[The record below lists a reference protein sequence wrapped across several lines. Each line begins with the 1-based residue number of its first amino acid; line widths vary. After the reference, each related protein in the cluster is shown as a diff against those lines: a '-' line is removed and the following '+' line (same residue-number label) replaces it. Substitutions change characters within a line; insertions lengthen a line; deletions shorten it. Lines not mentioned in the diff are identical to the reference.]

1 MNLDIDNF
9 DSDEFDGYYASDYNE
24 ICVKLLAEHGS
35 DGKSEK
41 IKICNKLVRNLQSL
55 SDPEE
60 NANQYQCVCLSS
72 WLYKTA
78 QSSHVTTDFLR
89 DIYRDLGK
97 LTENMIPFLNECNHN
112 NFEVINT
119 DPEKLIKFYSFSISI
134 NKIKSVVRL
143 GKSYDHHKALIEYVN
158 ECIDIYKRYINTYS
172 GPQCDNALCDELLQF
187 EELYEELKSEFS
199 ESEYNIPELQNTP
212 GKNVEKFS
220 LKVEEN
226 ALSPR
231 DRGVQTD
238 GEIAPGGMST
248 SKIVTMGSLIY
259 VPAVSFYVFKFSPL
273 KHWLRGIAGK
283 KSRISSDIGELTEQ
297 LQNDYEIEYLNSD
310 DSQFHIGYHSANY

>member
-1 MNLDIDNF
+1 MIIIKKISIYDRNMVFIMKYIYNINMMCLYFPLYPFLDQLDIDNF
-9 DSDEFDGYYASDYNE
+9 DNDVLNGYIAEDYND
-24 ICVKLLAEHGS
+24 ICVNLLTRHGS

-72 WLYKTA
+72 WLYKTV

-187 EELYEELKSEFS
+187 EELYEELKRDFS
-199 ESEYNIPELQNTP
+199 EYEYNIPILQSTP
-212 GKNVEKFS
+212 GKNVENFS

-226 ALSPR
+226 VLPASNS
-231 DRGVQTD
+231 DVQTN
-238 GEIAPGGMST
+238 ERIAPGSTST
-248 SKIVTMGSLIY
+248 SKIVTMGTLIS
-259 VPAVSFYVFKFSPL
+259 VPVVSFYAL
-273 KHWLRGIAGK
+273 KVK
-283 KSRISSDIGELTEQ
+283 KKI
-297 LQNDYEIEYLNSD
+297 
-310 DSQFHIGYHSANY
+310 F